1 MMALAISLFTLTSC
15 EDVPMP
21 YELPEQGGGNSDI
34 VVEAQGDGTA
44 ENPYNV
50 AGVLAYI
57 GNLDADVESDKE
69 VYVKGIVYTNSTTE
83 STISQYGNMT
93 FTMVD
98 EGTTAP
104 AFTAFQVYGPGKKKF
119 TSVNQ
124 IQSGQE
130 VVVCGKVVNYK
141 GNTPETV
148 GKGASYVVSINGEG
162 TSTPDSGSTVDPKGK
177 GTESDPFNVAA
188 AIKKAQETGET
199 ETSTEYYIK
208 GIVASNNTTQATI
221 DQYGNMTFTM
231 VDEGTSSPTFT
242 AFQVYG
248 PGKEK
253 FTSADQI
260 KEGQTVVVCGKIVN
274 YKGNTPETVGKGASY
289 VVSIDGEGTST
300 GGNTGGGDNPNAGT
314 SEGVTISG
322 TTVTLD
328 NASATA
334 GDEKITINLSTL
346 GYTNAEDAK
355 TITLEDGTTIVF
367 DANGE
372 TNGPKYYD
380 GTKGI
385 RVYKNNTIT
394 FNGKATIAQVV
405 MECDSYN
412 GTDYVGNTTATVA
425 FEGAK
430 GVYTNAF
437 TGTGGGVQLRV
448 KTITITYA
456 K

>member
-1 MMALAISLFTLTSC
+1 
-15 EDVPMP
+15 MP

-50 AGVLAYI
+50 AAANQIAAALEKSSTSASY
-57 GNLDADVESDKE
+57 LSEE
-69 VYVKGIVYTNSTTE
+69 VYVKGKIVSITDTE
-83 STISQYGNMT
+83 LSSYGNIT
-93 FTMVD
+93 YYISD
-98 EGTTAP
+98 DGTT
-104 AFTAFQVYGPGKKKF
+104 TGQLEVYRGMSFNGAKF
-119 TSVNQ
+119 KTINDIS
-124 IQSGQE
+124 IGDE
-130 VVVCGKVVNYK
+130 VVLKGKLQNWLGTLEFTQGSSLV
-141 GNTPETV
+141 TV
-148 GKGASYVVSINGEG
+148 NGEG

-253 FTSADQI
+253 FTSTDQI

-300 GGNTGGGDNPNAGT
+300 GGNNEDDEKTGG
-314 SEGVTISG
+314 
-322 TTVTLD
+322 
-328 NASATA
+328 
-334 GDEKITINLSTL
+334 
-346 GYTNAEDAK
+346 
-355 TITLEDGTTIVF
+355 TITENSITLLPSTMGLENAQEIGTYELEDGTILIF
-367 DANGE
+367 NSGGNSNA
-372 TNGPKYYD
+372 PKYYNSGNNIRMYPKNSVTITAKKKIASLFFD
-380 GTKGI
+380 CDTYQGTLCNAGGQVNVSNGTVSTNKI
-385 RVYKNNTIT
+385 SILFDDVNNTET
-394 FNGKATIAQVV
+394 
-405 MECDSYN
+405 
-412 GTDYVGNTTATVA
+412 
-425 FEGAK
+425 
-430 GVYTNAF
+430 
-437 TGTGGGVQLRV
+437 
-448 KTITITYA
+448 TITNVNESTGAASQIRIIKLVINYA
-456 K
+456 E